1 MLTKLAV
8 AALCLSVDATTLSRR
23 SRNLQH
29 SRLLALRG
37 GSAVK
42 APEMTLN
49 KVVPEWSGTTADL
62 GIGAAVG
69 MACGFTIGTTISTA
83 TKTAVSLTTFVIS
96 QTAFAFGLSRIA
108 ANLGLITIH
117 WERFAFLGWKVF
129 RVLDVDGDGKLTQM
143 DLNLGAGR
151 VLPPPLRKKFF
162 NMIDADGDG
171 KLTSKDAQL
180 LSKGNAHAAA
190 GGALG
195 FVTGLVKGL
204 GLK

>member
-1 MLTKLAV
+1 MKLLIAV
-8 AALCLSVDATTLSRR
+8 LCLTVDATTLSRR
-23 SRNLQH
+23 SSSLINH

-37 GSAVK
+37 GSK
-42 APEMTLN
+42 AANAPVTLN
-49 KVVPEWSGTTADL
+49 KVVPEWSGSSTDL

-143 DLNLGAGR
+143 DFNLGATR
-151 VLPPPLRKKFF
+151 VLPSPLRRKFF
-162 NMIDADGDG
+162 KMLDVDGDG

-180 LSKGNAHAAA
+180 LSKGNEHAAA
-190 GGALG
+190 GGIAG
-195 FVTGLVKGL
+195 FVFGLVKGL
-204 GLK
+204 GLA

>member
-1 MLTKLAV
+1 MLKQQRREEKKQSRQEHRAGSRGAGGDALSEREKWEQRSAV
-8 AALCLSVDATTLSRR
+8 RAAAAQTPLFGD
-23 SRNLQH
+23 
-29 SRLLALRG
+29 RG
-37 GSAVK
+37 GSK
-42 APEMTLN
+42 AANAPVTLN
-49 KVVPEWSGTTADL
+49 KVVPEWSGSSTDL

-143 DLNLGAGR
+143 DFNLGATR
-151 VLPPPLRKKFF
+151 VLPSPLRRKFF
-162 NMIDADGDG
+162 KMLDVDG
-171 KLTSKDAQL
+171 
-180 LSKGNAHAAA
+180 
-190 GGALG
+190 
-195 FVTGLVKGL
+195 
-204 GLK
+204 